1 MTNVKVVSD
10 AEYKAHADKVKPFQ
24 TAIDLVTLAENC
36 ELLSWDVGHS
46 KQLGGGTY
54 THINIKKGGKAKVQE
69 ILARNGISGQ
79 WEQDKNSNSDVFYLP
94 TDAAEKHQLLVSMR
108 AIKME
113 GGKTSPQNLVLQ
125 LAKYMPQSQK

>member
-10 AEYKAHADKVKPFQ
+10 TEYKAHVDKVKPFQ
-24 TAIDLVTLAENC
+24 TAIDLVTLAEHC

-54 THINIKKGGKAKVQE
+54 THIDIKKGSKAKVQE

-79 WEQDKNSNSDVFYLP
+79 WEQDNNSNSDVFFLP
-94 TDAAEKHQLLVSMR
+94 TETAAKHPLLVSMR

-125 LAKYMPQSQK
+125 LAQYMPNNQK